1 MVRPSRSHHTDLHLY
16 GLGRSPARAWANNT
30 EVLSVSSDPIMT
42 APVCIDSPSFFFVL
56 QSVVYTYFERR
67 KNVDGL
73 FQLSPLRN
81 GVLNFE

>member
-1 MVRPSRSHHTDLHLY
+1 
-16 GLGRSPARAWANNT
+16 
-30 EVLSVSSDPIMT
+30 MT

-73 FQLSPLRN
+73 FQLSTLRN